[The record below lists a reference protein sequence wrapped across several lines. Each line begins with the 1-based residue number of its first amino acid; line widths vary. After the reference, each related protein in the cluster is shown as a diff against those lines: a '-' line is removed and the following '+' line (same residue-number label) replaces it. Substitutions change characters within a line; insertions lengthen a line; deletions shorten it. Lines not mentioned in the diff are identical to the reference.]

1 MHYYYFLEI
10 NILLQVG
17 LDKNISDDV
26 ILTYMTTEV
35 LLQKLISH
43 RNLNRFTHIIIDE
56 VHERSKTLDF
66 LLLIVRKYHFTNSST
81 VKIILMSATMEPE
94 NLAYYFRRFERN
106 QASEATNYLAAPIVT
121 ITNRHDYTTDI
132 YYMENILEDVVSK

>member
-1 MHYYYFLEI
+1 MHCYHFLEI
-10 NILLQVG
+10 NALLQVG

-35 LLQKLISH
+35 LLQKLITH

-56 VHERSKTLDF
+56 VHERSKALDF

-81 VKIILMSATMEPE
+81 VKIILMSATMEAE
-94 NLAYYFRRFERN
+94 EFAYYFRRFERN
-106 QASEATNYLAAPIVT
+106 ETSEVTNYLVAPIVT
-121 ITNRHDYTTDI
+121 ITNRHDYTIDT
-132 YYMENILEDVVSK
+132 YYMQNILGRVVSK